1 MSAISLVTVSAGI
14 FAATN
19 VDDLFVLVGFLSDP
33 SLPRR
38 RIVAGQVIGIAIL
51 VGLSLAAALAALA
64 LSPAYVG
71 LLGVAPVI
79 IGIMKLSRLRKSD
92 EAGGRRGGGSL
103 QVAAVTIANGGDNIG
118 VYTPI
123 FASQTLAEMVV
134 TVTVFAALTF
144 VWCFVALL
152 IVAQPNIG
160 RPVRRYGHILLPIV
174 LIALGAVILYR
185 SDAIHLAMR
194 FVAQQAQVDPLAI
207 REPH

>member
-51 VGLSLAAALAALA
+51 VGVSLAAAFAALA

-160 RPVRRYGHILLPIV
+160 RPVRRYGHILLPFV